1 MSETDQTCHVQAALI
16 CSFALLIRPSR
27 VAENATSGIP
37 SYGSFELHFVTRS
50 VAINRACSLQEHTLH
65 QHFLMERI
73 PRITQDT

>member
-1 MSETDQTCHVQAALI
+1 MSLSGRPHMLI
-16 CSFALLIRPSR
+16 RLVDTRPSR

-50 VAINRACSLQEHTLH
+50 VAIDRACSLQEHTLH